1 MPTVCIDTNIWLYA
15 FALEQANDG
24 NKKARAQ
31 AAIKSAGQITLTPQ
45 IINELGFNLIRKHG
59 WTNNDLQTVIEDLL
73 KQCTLHIPSSFWHL
87 HALQL
92 RKDYQLSYWDSLI
105 VAAALEAGC
114 QTLLSEDMQHQQ
126 NLSGL
131 TVVNPFA

>member
-1 MPTVCIDTNIWLYA
+1 MPTVCVDTNIWVYA
-15 FALEQANDG
+15 LAPEQSNDP
-24 NKKARAQ
+24 NKKARAK
-31 AAIKSAGQITLTPQ
+31 ASIKSAGQITITPQ
-45 IINELGFNLIRKHG
+45 VINELGFVMIRKYG

-73 KQCTLHIPSSFWHL
+73 KRCTLHIPSSFWHI

-92 RKDYQLSYWDSLI
+92 RKDYALSYWDSLV